1 MIQKKERK
9 MELNINELKNK
20 LKTENKHDFESLRTL
35 VEILR
40 SEDGCPWDRE
50 QTHTS
55 IRNDL
60 IEETYEVV
68 EGIDKDDRELI
79 REELGD
85 VMFQV
90 MFHSRIEEEQGV
102 FSVDDVINDICAKM
116 IFRHPHVFGDISV
129 EGSAQ
134 VLDNWEKI
142 KKDEKSRRT
151 AKESMAAVPKQY
163 PALIRARKV
172 AKKARKDGYE
182 FGSDCE
188 ISEKIKNLALSLDHA
203 SGEEKERIITDI
215 VWNSVL
221 LAGDEADIE
230 KDISGKADEFIEN
243 YKND

>member
-1 MIQKKERK
+1 M
-9 MELNINELKNK
+9 NINELKNK
-20 LKTENKHDFESLRTL
+20 LKAENKHDFESLRTL

-40 SEDGCPWDRE
+40 SEEGCPWDRE
-50 QTHTS
+50 QTHAS

-60 IEETYEVV
+60 IEETYEVI

-116 IFRHPHVFGDISV
+116 IFRHPHVFGDVSV
-129 EGSAQ
+129 DGSAQ

-142 KKDEKSRRT
+142 KKYEKSRKT
-151 AKESMAAVPKQY
+151 ARESMAAVPKQY
-163 PALIRARKV
+163 PALIRAKKV

-182 FGSDCE
+182 FGSDSE
-188 ISEKIKNLALSLDHA
+188 IAENIKNLALSLENAAED
-203 SGEEKERIITDI
+203 EKERIIADI
-215 VWNSVL
+215 VWNSVI

-230 KDISGKADEFIEN
+230 KDISDKADEFIEN
-243 YKND
+243 YKNDLPCKVR